1 MHQLSSRRTVC
12 AALVAALFAGLSA
25 THASAQNVSIQAGT
39 VHQTIRGFGGHN
51 GAGWIADLTP
61 AQVDTAF
68 GTASGQIG
76 LSIMRM
82 RIDPDPSR
90 WAVQVPTAQLA
101 KQKGVTLFATPWS
114 PPAYMKTS
122 NNVVGGSLLPSYY
135 DAYTTHLLNFA
146 GQMQSS
152 GAALYAI
159 SIQNEPDYEVSYE
172 GALMS
177 STEFINYLSAQGSR
191 FGSLKVMAPESFQ
204 FRKSLSDPILNNT
217 SAAAQFDIVAGHLYG
232 ASPSDYPLARSKGKE
247 VWMTE
252 HYTDNADANNWA
264 SAMPVAL
271 ELHRSMVAN
280 YNAYVWWYL
289 RRSYGLMTEDG
300 QVSKRGHIM
309 AWFAKYVR
317 PGYVRIAATEKPHAD
332 VFVSAY
338 RNSNGKLVVVAIN
351 SGSAQRQVQ
360 LQLSG
365 ASAAAFS
372 KYRTT
377 ATINNIRGSIRSAGA
392 RPAPISIRPA

>member
-1 MHQLSSRRTVC
+1 
-12 AALVAALFAGLSA
+12 
-25 THASAQNVSIQAGT
+25 
-39 VHQTIRGFGGHN
+39 
-51 GAGWIADLTP
+51 
-61 AQVDTAF
+61 
-68 GTASGQIG
+68 
-76 LSIMRM
+76 
-82 RIDPDPSR
+82 
-90 WAVQVPTAQLA
+90 
-101 KQKGVTLFATPWS
+101 
-114 PPAYMKTS
+114 
-122 NNVVGGSLLPSYY
+122 
-135 DAYTTHLLNFA
+135 
-146 GQMQSS
+146 
-152 GAALYAI
+152 
-159 SIQNEPDYEVSYE
+159 
-172 GALMS
+172 
-177 STEFINYLSAQGSR
+177 
-191 FGSLKVMAPESFQ
+191 
-204 FRKSLSDPILNNT
+204 
-217 SAAAQFDIVAGHLYG
+217 
-232 ASPSDYPLARSKGKE
+232 
-247 VWMTE
+247 
-252 HYTDNADANNWA
+252 
-264 SAMPVAL
+264 MPVAL